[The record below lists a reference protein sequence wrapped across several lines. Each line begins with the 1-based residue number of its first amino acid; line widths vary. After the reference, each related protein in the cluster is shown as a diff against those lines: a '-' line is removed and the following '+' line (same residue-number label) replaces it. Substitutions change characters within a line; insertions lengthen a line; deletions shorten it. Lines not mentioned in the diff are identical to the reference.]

1 MLGMLQRNEA
11 DLALGPFQMTK
22 DRGEDF
28 SFSQAVHST
37 QVHILSKRYPVIHFN
52 GFYASFSTEVCIQ
65 AFVFPRLFYFH
76 FRVTTF
82 RSRSHFTY
90 NILMAIMTPLPLK
103 ANDMTFMTNT
113 CRNETKCRSHP
124 LECELFHIFRFISSI
139 TILWDIAEM
148 LQIELDPAAIT
159 KYHRFLWRDNN
170 KAADIYEFNR
180 AVFGVHFFPFLAQY
194 LSTVWKVAG
203 MHARKWITNSREVL
217 KEIPKEGQLSNFSL
231 DKDRLPILNTLAV
244 CAIRIRI
251 RIRRCFREEAS
262 GADAYQI
269 HKKES
274 TSINVCGENAEPE
287 RLLFIFWCG
296 CSFITMSFYRT
307 VLLSHLTVPKYAKS
321 MESLADLAFNDIPTL
336 IEKDGSTYTTLKVI
350 AKLLI
355 KIHFLGWLYANTIEC
370 QSEMNS
376 EYAKIILEKR
386 EKDESIDKISAMT
399 SDWNNLIMEKR
410 YSALVSWSTVTMIF
424 NEDLKSSSVCHF
436 SVSKGFIFQGD
447 LMLAFPKNSN
457 LISHFN
463 KRIPWLRKFGIH
475 DYWWNKVF
483 YKTKKCSQNRKPID
497 MQQNRKLKFED
508 IIGLLCFWATGILL
522 SICVFVLE
530 ISVHRY
536 RIFKNNQ

>member
-1 MLGMLQRNEA
+1 MDFTVRTEA
-11 DLALGPFQMTK
+11 TSKLIAEAKSDKINNYEHLRSAYIDNGARAFQVRPK
-22 DRGEDF
+22 KKK
-28 SFSQAVHST
+28 A
-37 QVHILSKRYPVIHFN
+37 
-52 GFYASFSTEVCIQ
+52 
-65 AFVFPRLFYFH
+65 VFP
-76 FRVTTF
+76 
-82 RSRSHFTY
+82 
-90 NILMAIMTPLPLK
+90 
-103 ANDMTFMTNT
+103 
-113 CRNETKCRSHP
+113 
-124 LECELFHIFRFISSI
+124 
-139 TILWDIAEM
+139 
-148 LQIELDPAAIT
+148 
-159 KYHRFLWRDNN
+159 
-170 KAADIYEFNR
+170 
-180 AVFGVHFFPFLAQY
+180 
-194 LSTVWKVAG
+194 
-203 MHARKWITNSREVL
+203 
-217 KEIPKEGQLSNFSL
+217 
-231 DKDRLPILNTLAV
+231 
-244 CAIRIRI
+244 
-251 RIRRCFREEAS
+251 
-262 GADAYQI
+262 
-269 HKKES
+269 
-274 TSINVCGENAEPE
+274 
-287 RLLFIFWCG
+287 
-296 CSFITMSFYRT
+296 
-307 VLLSHLTVPKYAKS
+307 
-321 MESLADLAFNDIPTL
+321 
-336 IEKDGSTYTTLKVI
+336 
-350 AKLLI
+350 
-355 KIHFLGWLYANTIEC
+355 
-370 QSEMNS
+370 EMNS

>member
-52 GFYASFSTEVCIQ
+52 GFYASFSTEVCMC
-65 AFVFPRLFYFH
+65 LH
-76 FRVTTF
+76 
-82 RSRSHFTY
+82 S
-90 NILMAIMTPLPLK
+90 
-103 ANDMTFMTNT
+103 
-113 CRNETKCRSHP
+113 
-124 LECELFHIFRFISSI
+124 
-139 TILWDIAEM
+139 
-148 LQIELDPAAIT
+148 
-159 KYHRFLWRDNN
+159 
-170 KAADIYEFNR
+170 
-180 AVFGVHFFPFLAQY
+180 
-194 LSTVWKVAG
+194 
-203 MHARKWITNSREVL
+203 
-217 KEIPKEGQLSNFSL
+217 
-231 DKDRLPILNTLAV
+231 
-244 CAIRIRI
+244 AIRIRI

-336 IEKDGSTYTTLKVI
+336 IEKDGSTYTTLK
-350 AKLLI
+350 
-355 KIHFLGWLYANTIEC
+355 
-370 QSEMNS
+370 EMNS